1 METFLIRALQ
11 LILCFSILIF
21 LHEGG
26 HFLAAKLFKVRV
38 ERFCLF
44 FDPWFSIF
52 KFRPKRSDT
61 TYALGW
67 LPLGGYVKIAGMI
80 DESMDTEQMK
90 APVKPWEFRAKP
102 AWQRLIIMVAGV
114 VVNFIVALI
123 IYSMV
128 LYTWGETYTPI
139 EKMSY
144 GMKFNDTAKKLGF
157 RDGDILLGTD
167 KTKFTSFDSAE
178 SVSDVYRALSEAN
191 KATVLRDGKEITI
204 NMPGELNMLS
214 MIKEVPPFVQTLQ
227 PSIVDSIM
235 PGSPAAKAGIMA
247 GDKIVSFRGRTIST
261 WNEFNDEQGRMQ
273 DELAT
278 AGHADSMKVRKAMI
292 AFIHAE
298 NTKPD
303 TAIVTL
309 TSDYK
314 LGVLYGSAVMNY
326 PTVTKTF
333 GFFESFPAG
342 ITHGLQILKGY
353 VDDLKYVFT
362 KDGAQSVGSFGAI
375 GSLFPVQWDW
385 QRFWELTAFISIILA
400 FMNILPIPAL
410 DGGHVMFLL
419 YEVITRRK
427 PSEKFMERTQLIGMG
442 LLILLMLWA
451 ISNDV
456 RNFLL

>member
-11 LILCFSILIF
+11 LILCFSILII

-26 HFLAAKLFKVRV
+26 HFLTAKLFKVRV

-52 KFRPKRSDT
+52 KFKPKHSDT

-90 APVKPWEFRAKP
+90 GPVQPWEFRAKP
-102 AWQRLIIMVAGV
+102 AWQRLIIMIAGV

-123 IYSMV
+123 IYSMI

-144 GMKFNDTAKKLGF
+144 GMKFNETAQKLGF
-157 RDGDILLGTD
+157 HDGDILTGTD
-167 KTKFTSFDSAE
+167 KTTFTRFDTNE
-178 SVSDVYRALSEAN
+178 SIGHVYRSLSEAGEA
-191 KATVLRDGKEITI
+191 KVLRNGKEVNIAL
-204 NMPGELNMLS
+204 PGNLNMLS
-214 MIKEVPPFVQTLQ
+214 MMKEVPPFVQTLI
-227 PSIVDSIM
+227 PSDVDSIM
-235 PGSPAAKAGIMA
+235 PGSPAAKAGMLP
-247 GDKIVSFRGRTIST
+247 GDRIVNFRGKEIST
-261 WNEFNDEQGRMQ
+261 WNEFHDEQVRMA

-278 AGHADSMKVRKAMI
+278 ASHADSMNIRKAMI
-292 AFIHAE
+292 AFVHAGS
-298 NTKPD
+298 TTPD
-303 TAIVTL
+303 TAVVML
-309 TSDYK
+309 TPDYK
-314 LGVLYGSAVMNY
+314 LGVLYGSIVRNY
-326 PTVTKTF
+326 PTVNKTF
-333 GFFESFPAG
+333 GLLESFPAG
-342 ITHGLQILKGY
+342 INHGMQVLNGY
-353 VDDLKYVFT
+353 IGDLKYVFT
-362 KDGAQSVGSFGAI
+362 KDGAQSIGSFGTI
-375 GSLFPVQWDW
+375 GSLFPTQWNW

-410 DGGHVMFLL
+410 DGGHVLFLL
-419 YEVITRRK
+419 YEIITRRK

-451 ISNDV
+451 ISNDI
-456 RNFLL
+456 RNFLF

>member
-52 KFRPKRSDT
+52 KFKPKRSDT

-292 AFIHAE
+292 AFIHAGS
-298 NTKPD
+298 TKPD
-303 TAIVTL
+303 TAVVTL

-314 LGVLYGSAVMNY
+314 LGVLYGSAVSHSNQDLRFLRVF
-326 PTVTKTF
+326 PRRHNPRIAD
-333 GFFESFPAG
+333 FER
-342 ITHGLQILKGY
+342 LC
-353 VDDLKYVFT
+353 
-362 KDGAQSVGSFGAI
+362 
-375 GSLFPVQWDW
+375 
-385 QRFWELTAFISIILA
+385 
-400 FMNILPIPAL
+400 
-410 DGGHVMFLL
+410 
-419 YEVITRRK
+419 RR
-427 PSEKFMERTQLIGMG
+427 P
-442 LLILLMLWA
+442 
-451 ISNDV
+451 
-456 RNFLL
+456 